1 MAEARK
7 TADAEGAKAHDA
19 SAPEGPKAQKT
30 SAPEGRK
37 AATQARILDA
47 AVALFSVRGYER
59 TSVNAIAARAGVSH
73 SAVFWHFGDK
83 ATLFQEAFRTLLVPF
98 VRQLQES
105 VHPLDSREHLLE
117 LFVAFDEFVGKN
129 RETIETIVRWVME
142 SRALRETLRKPL
154 FDLHDAF
161 LSDLRGSLEKVL
173 GNPRRA
179 RALAASLVALL
190 DGSLLLWLLDSDEAK
205 QELRREGLRAL
216 VDLVLRE
223 APPA

>member
-1 MAEARK
+1 MIPLPRSKRARRSVPNAE
-7 TADAEGAKAHDA
+7 
-19 SAPEGPKAQKT
+19 PKALP
-30 SAPEGRK
+30 PEGRK

-47 AVALFSVRGYER
+47 AVTLFSARGYER

-83 ATLFQEAFRTLLVPF
+83 ATLFQESFRALLVPF
-98 VRQLQES
+98 VKQLQDS

-117 LFVAFDEFVGKN
+117 LFVAFDEFVAKN
-129 RETIETIVRWVME
+129 REKIEIIVRWVME

-154 FDLHDAF
+154 FDLHDQF
-161 LSDLRGSLEKVL
+161 LSDLRGTLERIL

-190 DGSLLLWLLDSDEAK
+190 DGSLLLWLLDSDETK

-216 VDLVLRE
+216 VELVLRDSE
-223 APPA
+223 TAT

>member
-1 MAEARK
+1 VPKAEAEARAK
-7 TADAEGAKAHDA
+7 T
-19 SAPEGPKAQKT
+19 P
-30 SAPEGRK
+30 PEGRK

-98 VRQLQES
+98 VRQLQDS

-117 LFVAFDEFVGKN
+117 LFVAFDEFVAKN

-161 LSDLRGSLEKVL
+161 LSDIRGTLEKVL

-216 VDLVLRE
+216 VDLVLTE
-223 APPA
+223 TTPA

>member
-1 MAEARK
+1 MPKAEAEARA
-7 TADAEGAKAHDA
+7 T
-19 SAPEGPKAQKT
+19 T
-30 SAPEGRK
+30 LPEGRK

-47 AVALFSVRGYER
+47 AVALFSARGYER

-98 VRQLQES
+98 VRQLQDS

-117 LFVAFDEFVGKN
+117 LFVAFDEFVAKN

-161 LSDLRGSLEKVL
+161 LADIRGTLEKVL

-216 VDLVLRE
+216 VDLVLTE
-223 APPA
+223 TQPA

>member
-1 MAEARK
+1 MPKAEAEARA
-7 TADAEGAKAHDA
+7 T
-19 SAPEGPKAQKT
+19 T
-30 SAPEGRK
+30 LPEGRK

-98 VRQLQES
+98 VRQLQDS

-117 LFVAFDEFVGKN
+117 LFVAFDEFVAKN

-161 LSDLRGSLEKVL
+161 LSDIRGTLEKVL

-216 VDLVLRE
+216 VDLVLAE
-223 APPA
+223 TPPA

>member
-7 TADAEGAKAHDA
+7 T
-19 SAPEGPKAQKT
+19 SAAEGPKAQKA

>member
-1 MAEARK
+1 VPKAEAEARA
-7 TADAEGAKAHDA
+7 T
-19 SAPEGPKAQKT
+19 T
-30 SAPEGRK
+30 LPEGRK

-98 VRQLQES
+98 VRQLQDS
-105 VHPLDSREHLLE
+105 VHPLDSREHFLE
-117 LFVAFDEFVGKN
+117 LFVAFDEFVVKN

-161 LSDLRGSLEKVL
+161 LSDIRGTLEKVL

-216 VDLVLRE
+216 VDLVLAE
-223 APPA
+223 KTPG

>member
-1 MAEARK
+1 VAEARK
-7 TADAEGAKAHDA
+7 T
-19 SAPEGPKAQKT
+19 SAAEGPKAQKA

>member
-1 MAEARK
+1 MIPLLHGRSRPQARRRVPKAEA
-7 TADAEGAKAHDA
+7 KAPA
-19 SAPEGPKAQKT
+19 L
-30 SAPEGRK
+30 EGRK

-47 AVALFSVRGYER
+47 AVTLFSARGYER

-83 ATLFQEAFRTLLVPF
+83 ATLFQESFRALLVPF
-98 VRQLQES
+98 VKQLQDS

-117 LFVAFDEFVGKN
+117 LFVAFDEFVAKN
-129 RETIETIVRWVME
+129 RDKIETIVRWVME

-154 FDLHDAF
+154 FDLHDQF
-161 LSDLRGSLEKVL
+161 LSDLRGTLEKVL

-205 QELRREGLRAL
+205 QELRREGLRTL
-216 VDLVLRE
+216 VDLMLQD
-223 APPA
+223 PNPG

>member
-1 MAEARK
+1 MPKAEVEARA
-7 TADAEGAKAHDA
+7 T
-19 SAPEGPKAQKT
+19 T
-30 SAPEGRK
+30 LPEGRK

-47 AVALFSVRGYER
+47 AVALFSARGYER

-98 VRQLQES
+98 VRQLQDS

-117 LFVAFDEFVGKN
+117 LFVAFDEFVAKN

-161 LSDLRGSLEKVL
+161 LSDIRGTLEKVL

-216 VDLVLRE
+216 VDLVLTE
-223 APPA
+223 TAPA

>member
-1 MAEARK
+1 MPKAEAEARAK
-7 TADAEGAKAHDA
+7 TL
-19 SAPEGPKAQKT
+19 
-30 SAPEGRK
+30 PEGRK

-98 VRQLQES
+98 VRQLQDS

-117 LFVAFDEFVGKN
+117 LFVAFDEFVAKN

-161 LSDLRGSLEKVL
+161 LSDIRGTLEKVL

-216 VDLVLRE
+216 VDLVLTE
-223 APPA
+223 TTPA

>member
-7 TADAEGAKAHDA
+7 T
-19 SAPEGPKAQKT
+19 SAAEGPKAQKA

-37 AATQARILDA
+37 AATQGRILDA